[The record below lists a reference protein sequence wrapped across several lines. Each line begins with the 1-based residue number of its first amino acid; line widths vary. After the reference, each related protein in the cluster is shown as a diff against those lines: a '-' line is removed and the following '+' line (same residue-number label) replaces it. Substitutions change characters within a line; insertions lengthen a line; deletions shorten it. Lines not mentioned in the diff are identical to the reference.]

1 MEVASNQEIDFML
14 LPQSLSLDAD
24 RIKDKITEDS
34 ANPGFVYVCLDEEQ
48 DGIIIETWKDCCMR
62 EDGKLYLSSDLIV
75 QNFYEVI
82 KQVCFHTIAKAFH
95 KVNII
100 RQGPAVTISL
110 KLKANM
116 ENKFR
121 ESSMKD
127 VTSANTSLINTSA
140 NTDDQ
145 ADYDFEFD
153 LVLAI
158 PCRSWPLNQISGFI
172 ERIHQSP
179 TLIQSEIN
187 NYYKFGGSTTVNFHI
202 VPKCSNNVG
211 RYEKLEWRLSFSLL
225 EKAIFRDLKL
235 TEKLSLNFGY
245 AFQALKNWK
254 VMISHKYNKVVCS
267 YHLKTAF
274 FWTIEVINDQIYSNL
289 LEYKDIHPGVS
300 EIEEKLEKTYLLTAN
315 IFTWLLDVFTN
326 FIKQKHMPHYFCN
339 NFNLLQNKASKEL
352 DTLCEQVEILKQNP
366 SLVFQEILKHSSTV
380 KRKFYDTNVLFL
392 NKSFLFFNT
401 LPQYSEFQW
410 VNARTGEREGT
421 PTRRHFGKRPSFVIN
436 LLK

>member
-48 DGIIIETWKDCCMR
+48 DGIIIETWKDCCIR

-110 KLKANM
+110 KLKANI
-116 ENKFR
+116 ENKFG

-225 EKAIFRDLKL
+225 EKTIFKKL
-235 TEKLSLNFGY
+235 TLTEEPGRNFGC
-245 AFQALKNWK
+245 AFQTLKNWK

-274 FWTIEVINDQIYSNL
+274 FWTIEAINDQIYNNL
-289 LEYKDIHPGVS
+289 LQCKGIDSGPPET
-300 EIEEKLEKTYLLTAN
+300 EEKLEKTYL
-315 IFTWLLDVFTN
+315 
-326 FIKQKHMPHYFCN
+326 
-339 NFNLLQNKASKEL
+339 
-352 DTLCEQVEILKQNP
+352 
-366 SLVFQEILKHSSTV
+366 
-380 KRKFYDTNVLFL
+380 
-392 NKSFLFFNT
+392 
-401 LPQYSEFQW
+401 
-410 VNARTGEREGT
+410 
-421 PTRRHFGKRPSFVIN
+421 
-436 LLK
+436 